1 MNLGKRLHDL
11 QQIDL
16 DLDKTTQS
24 LLELERQLS
33 CNQELEDARTLLLS
47 SQQRLAE
54 MQSKQKSAE
63 WSVDDLQAK
72 LKPLQQKLY
81 AGTVHNPKDLVN
93 LQQQASQLKNQLRE
107 EEDKALEIMEQAD
120 ICQREV
126 ASNTA
131 QVKRLEEQWQASRQ
145 QLLAEQ
151 ARLTEAAQLVEQR
164 RQELANT
171 LDPDHLMIYET
182 LRTRKQ
188 GQAVARIEQ
197 GRCQGCRLM
206 VPVSEL
212 TQARAGELVQCG
224 SCGRVLCLG

>member
-1 MNLGKRLHDL
+1 VNLGKRLFDL

-16 DLDKTTQS
+16 DLDKTTQT
-24 LLELERQLS
+24 LLEIERQLS
-33 CNQELEDARTLLLS
+33 INQDLEDAKALLQN
-47 SQQRLAE
+47 SQQRLSE

-72 LKPLQQKLY
+72 LKPIQQKLF
-81 AGTVHNPKDLVN
+81 AGTIHNPKDLVN

-107 EEDKALEIMEQAD
+107 EEDKALDIMDQV
-120 ICQREV
+120 EV
-126 ASNTA
+126 LQSQIAGDSA
-131 QVKRLEEQWQASRQ
+131 QVKRLEEEWEVTRK

-151 ARLTEAAQLVEQR
+151 ARLNEVLESTQQKR
-164 RQELANT
+164 NELAST
-171 LDPDHLMIYET
+171 LDADHLAIYEN
-182 LRTRKQ
+182 LRERKQ

-197 GRCQGCRLM
+197 GRCQGCRLS

>member
-1 MNLGKRLHDL
+1 MNLGKRLYDL

-16 DLDKTTQS
+16 DLDKTTQT
-24 LLELERQLS
+24 LIEIERQLS
-33 CNQELEDARTLLLS
+33 INQDLEDAKALLQN
-47 SQQRLAE
+47 SQQRLSE

-72 LKPLQQKLY
+72 LKPIQQKLF
-81 AGTVHNPKDLVN
+81 AGTIHNPKDLVN

-107 EEDKALEIMEQAD
+107 EEDKALDIMDQV
-120 ICQREV
+120 EV
-126 ASNTA
+126 LQSQIAGDSA
-131 QVKRLEEQWQASRQ
+131 QLKRLEEEWEVTRK

-151 ARLTEAAQLVEQR
+151 ARLNEVLESTQQKR
-164 RQELANT
+164 NELAST
-171 LDPDHLMIYET
+171 LDADHLAIYEN
-182 LRTRKQ
+182 LRKRKQ

-197 GRCQGCRLM
+197 GRCQGCRLA

-212 TQARAGELVQCG
+212 TQARSGELVQCG

>member
-16 DLDKTTQS
+16 DLDKTTQR

-33 CNQELEDARTLLLS
+33 CNQYLEDAKALLLN
-47 SQQRLAE
+47 SQQRLSE

-72 LKPLQQKLY
+72 LKPLQQKLF
-81 AGTVHNPKDLVN
+81 AGTIHNPKDLVN
-93 LQQQASQLKNQLRE
+93 LQQQATQLKNQLRE
-107 EEDKALEIMEQAD
+107 EEDKALEIMDQAD
-120 ICQREV
+120 ILHRQV
-126 ASNTA
+126 TSNIA
-131 QVKRLEEQWQASRQ
+131 QVKRLEEQWQAARE

-151 ARLTEAAQLVEQR
+151 ARLKEVLESTQQR
-164 RQELANT
+164 RQELAST
-171 LDPDHLMIYET
+171 LDADHLAIYQN
-182 LRTRKQ
+182 LRARKQ

-197 GRCQGCRLM
+197 GRCQGCRLT